1 MKDLDRAK
9 KCMYV
14 CTLYIH
20 FKKEKKK
27 KAHAS
32 SRQWGCTS
40 IDRQNSWIH
49 LAKDAQSLGMH
60 AWMIEQAGAAW
71 SKLDSRVVSWSFT
84 DYRREQTNWYRYI
97 YAPSAHAWWIE
108 KS

>member
-49 LAKDAQSLGMH
+49 LAKDAQSL
-60 AWMIEQAGAAW
+60 
-71 SKLDSRVVSWSFT
+71 
-84 DYRREQTNWYRYI
+84 
-97 YAPSAHAWWIE
+97 
-108 KS
+108 

>member
-1 MKDLDRAK
+1 
-9 KCMYV
+9 
-14 CTLYIH
+14 
-20 FKKEKKK
+20 
-27 KAHAS
+27 
-32 SRQWGCTS
+32 
-40 IDRQNSWIH
+40 
-49 LAKDAQSLGMH
+49 MH

-84 DYRREQTNWYRYI
+84 DYWREQTNWYRYI